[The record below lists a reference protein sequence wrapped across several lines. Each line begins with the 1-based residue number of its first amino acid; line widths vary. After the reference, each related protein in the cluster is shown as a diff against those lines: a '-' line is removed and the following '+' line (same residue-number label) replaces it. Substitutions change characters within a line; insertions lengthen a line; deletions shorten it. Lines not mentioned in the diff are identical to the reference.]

1 MADACRR
8 LYRTTSK
15 QAGDQLIAAS
25 LTQRQAFRSHRVCQH
40 DWRKDFEAIIKETE
54 PYLAAGDGI
63 IAMSNCVGDGFEHS
77 QSIKLRS
84 VNPTSLHRL
93 RSTRATIASHKPA
106 GCCDL
111 LIQWACE
118 IGSVTLVHDIL
129 SLGRYLGARIG
140 NSLDVST
147 LQELLGIEAGKQ
159 HSRH

>member
-8 LYRTTSK
+8 LYRTTRE
-15 QAGDQLIAAS
+15 QGGDQLIAAS
-25 LTQRQAFRSHRVCQH
+25 LTQRQAFRSHRVWQH
-40 DWRKDFEAIIKETE
+40 AWRKDFEAIIKETE

-84 VNPTSLHRL
+84 VNPASLQRL
-93 RSTRATIASHKPA
+93 RSTRTTVASHKPA

-118 IGSVTLVHDIL
+118 ICSITLVHHIF
-129 SLGRYLGARIG
+129 SLRRYLGASIG

-147 LQELLGIEAGKQ
+147 PQELLGIEAG
-159 HSRH
+159 